1 MKNNNKELDTLQPNL
16 NAPIE
21 FNEEVLTEVLTE
33 QEEALIQGGNDYNKV
48 TVPLLFF
55 KLNPDFFEP

>member
-1 MKNNNKELDTLQPNL
+1 MKNNNKGLDTLLPNL

-33 QEEALIQGGNDYNKV
+33 QEEALIQGGNNYNKI
-48 TVPLLFF
+48 TVPLWF
-55 KLNPDFFEP
+55 KNQNPDFFEP